1 MSRPNSTISTSS
13 LKIFTCKVKSKIK
26 NSVFYSHMAILYTGQ
41 FPCPIS
47 TQKGE
52 GKSLSC
58 YSSGLGANGNVCVL
72 GVGRHNLKKK
82 KTRTNSG
89 LKFQKDTQAVVHV
102 LKRFLISKEPR
113 LYQLMDKVD
122 LHTMN
127 QGSPIFHWQEKK
139 RWLIRK
145 GYRLCHRP
153 TKEEYIH

>member
-26 NSVFYSHMAILYTGQ
+26 NSVFYSHIAILYTGQ

-82 KTRTNSG
+82 TN
-89 LKFQKDTQAVVHV
+89 KFRAQIPEGYA
-102 LKRFLISKEPR
+102 
-113 LYQLMDKVD
+113 
-122 LHTMN
+122 
-127 QGSPIFHWQEKK
+127 GSCTCP
-139 RWLIRK
+139 
-145 GYRLCHRP
+145 
-153 TKEEYIH
+153 EEVSHQQRA